1 MLPNI
6 DSVMS
11 NPKMLNKDEISELIK
26 LHHSGD
32 DSAQEKLIIAYIPLI
47 YSLTG
52 EFMNSSTLRLS
63 KEDLFQEGVIGFQ
76 KSLKSFDPD
85 QGNLS
90 MYAKPYIRRGIM
102 DFILDN
108 KSVIRTVTT
117 KTLRKIYFNH
127 KKYRDSVGNIDI
139 KLMAENEGYPEDVIR
154 DALERFS
161 TTVTSSMVNND
172 GDETEVYNLIGCE
185 WDGITDYENRQ
196 ELDTKKERLKIAIAK
211 LNPRQRDIIQRRYFM
226 DEPESLIVLGEE
238 YGVSFQRIQQIE
250 KDALNIIKRH
260 V

>member
-1 MLPNI
+1 
-6 DSVMS
+6 MS
-11 NPKMLNKDEISELIK
+11 NPKMLTKDEVHELIN
-26 LHHSGD
+26 LYRGGD
-32 DSAQEKLIIAYIPLI
+32 TKAQEKLILAYIPLI

-52 EFMNSSTLRLS
+52 EFMNITTLRLT

-76 KSLKSFDPD
+76 KSLNSFDPE

-90 MYAKPYIRRGIM
+90 MYAKPYIRRSIM

-117 KTLRKIYFNH
+117 KTLRKIYFNR
-127 KKYRDSVGNIDI
+127 KKYSDSVGNIDI
-139 KLMAENEGYPEDVIR
+139 KKMSEGEGYPEDVIR
-154 DALERFS
+154 EAVERFS
-161 TTVTSSMVNND
+161 TTITSSMVNSD
-172 GDETEVYNLIGCE
+172 GEETEVTNLIECE
-185 WDGITDYENRQ
+185 WNGISMYEDKQ
-196 ELDTKKERLKIAIAK
+196 ELHDKKERIKLAISK

-226 DEPESLIVLGEE
+226 DEPESLVVLGEE

-250 KDALNIIKRH
+250 KDALNIIKRN